1 MAEKSSREIEQEL
14 ESKRADLHATIDE
27 ALDRM
32 TLEGAWNYAGRY
44 LRDNGGGYGQSLGNV
59 IKEKPLAVGL
69 VAVGMAWI
77 LFGSSVSERRQG
89 DQDRNLRQRDRD
101 GDPTTR
107 ARLATGEGQKPG
119 PQSLAGAMARP
130 DAVAPPADTPSSAR
144 SSATQTTTGAG
155 KSRSSATQHTPA
167 SAAPPPVGST
177 ETPDGTR
184 DRQQKG
190 GGSEPAAPGV
200 IPSKGPSSLDRTPST
215 TRADERTTA
224 RSGGSKGAG
233 KASSLDPKSSRL

>member
-14 ESKRADLHATIDE
+14 ESKRADLIATIDE

-77 LFGSSVSERRQG
+77 LFGPSVSERRQG
-89 DQDRNLRQRDRD
+89 GQDHDLRQRDRD

-107 ARLATGEGQKPG
+107 ARLAAGEGQKTG
-119 PQSLAGAMARP
+119 AQSPARAMARP
-130 DAVAPPADTPSSAR
+130 DAVALPADTPSSAR
-144 SSATQTTTGAG
+144 PAATQTTTGAG
-155 KSRSSATQHTPA
+155 KSRYSATQHTPA
-167 SAAPPPVGST
+167 SATPPPARSA
-177 ETPDGTR
+177 ETPGGTR
-184 DRQQKG
+184 DTQRKG
-190 GGSEPAAPGV
+190 GESEPAAPEV

-215 TRADERTTA
+215 SRARESTRA
-224 RSGGSKGAG
+224 RSSGSKGTE
-233 KASSLDPKSSRL
+233 KASSPDSKFSQS